1 MRVRG
6 LGEDG
11 KAEILSSSEGPLK
24 VKGSHVNHHW
34 KLAQPRTPGGGVLA
48 VGDTQGGGQGG
59 FLGGGSDVPRGPVR
73 MRRRG

>member
-1 MRVRG
+1 MGRRKYCPVQR
-6 LGEDG
+6 E
-11 KAEILSSSEGPLK
+11 PLK

-34 KLAQPRTPGGGVLA
+34 KLAQPRTPGGGALA

-59 FLGGGSDVPRGPVR
+59 FLGGGSGVPRGPVR